1 MTSTHETPSLEQ
13 PKEILALTTT
23 RLPQDQE
30 YSSHPLIVN
39 FGSPEQPIFLDETNV
54 EIDGIRFEKPLIL
67 PIYDASLNLIQ
78 CAVMQVDQPVKVM
91 PDGMAK
97 GFAYY
102 GDLQV
107 DKPVI
112 IARALEE
119 FFKLAQTGYAVV
131 LVILNDLCRSQRS
144 ELKPLDLKKIAFVI
158 EQLTHEG
165 YQQLYLPVRPEQ
177 IKTSEILEIAKNHK
191 VTLLDQYQWSDE
203 GLFVDLS
210 QYDDNETIREFFKR
224 SIQPVIEDDVSMPLD
239 DEIDHLARLPELEY
253 EQHRKSKA
261 DSLAVRA
268 SVLGRLVKAKRK
280 ELHEQR
286 DRNDFFEQIEPWDR
300 PVNGN
305 DLLNSIECII
315 DQHIAC
321 EPHTR
326 IATALWI
333 VYTWA
338 IDNMQIAPIACI
350 TAPEKRCG
358 KTQLLTLIGDLCYKP
373 LPTSNITSAALYRS
387 IQEWSPTLLIDE
399 ADSFLKDNEDLRG
412 VINAGHSRKNA
423 YVIRCEGDD
432 NKPTRFNVWCAKAI
446 SGIGHLPETIK
457 DRSIILELRRKLPHE
472 KKQRLRHTDQSHWLK
487 IKRQC
492 LRWTQDHLQ
501 QIRTIRP
508 ELPEQLN
515 DRAQDNWES
524 IFIIAQVAS
533 PQWLEKANH
542 AAMAINGIDVDTPS
556 ISEQLLT
563 DIRAIFKDIGE
574 QKIFSSG
581 LVEALN
587 ADAENVWATWNRGQ
601 PITQSQLATRLKQFG
616 IKSKDVRI
624 GTVVKKGY
632 DLKQFQDAFSRY
644 LPKCNISSATSLQ
657 VSSRKAFSDNQEA
670 TRSNGVAIE
679 KDLYS
684 FPNKACST
692 VADKNIGIDELDKTL
707 SFQSMEMMGIVSE
720 NNSKF

>member
-30 YSSHPLIVN
+30 YLSHPMIVN
-39 FGSPEQPIFLDETNV
+39 FGSPEQPIHIDETNA
-54 EIDGIRFEKPLIL
+54 EINGVHFEQPLIL
-67 PIYDASLNLIQ
+67 PIYDAKLSLIQ
-78 CAVMQVDQPVKVM
+78 CAVMQVEKPVKVI
-91 PDGMAK
+91 PDGMVK

-102 GDLQV
+102 GELRQNQ
-107 DKPVI
+107 PI
-112 IARALEE
+112 IITYALEA
-119 FFKLAQTGYAVV
+119 FFKIAQIGYAVV
-131 LVILNDLCRSQRS
+131 LVVLNDLCRSQRS
-144 ELKPLDLKKIAFVI
+144 ELKPYDMKKLVSVI
-158 EQLTHEG
+158 DQLTHAG

-177 IKTSEILEIAKNHK
+177 LKAPEVVEIAENHK
-191 VTLLDQYQWSDE
+191 VTLLDQYRWANDD
-203 GLFVDLS
+203 LFVELS
-210 QYDDNETIREFFKR
+210 QYDDNEAVREFFKR
-224 SIQPVIEDDVSMPLD
+224 SIQPVIDDKASAPLD
-239 DEIDHLARLPELEY
+239 DEIYHLAQLSELEY
-253 EQHRKSKA
+253 EQLRTTKA
-261 DSLAVRA
+261 QTLSVRA
-268 SVLGRLVKAKRK
+268 TVLDKLVKAKRK
-280 ELHEQR
+280 ELHEQK
-286 DRNDFFEQIEPWDR
+286 DTDDFFEQIEPWDH
-300 PVNGN
+300 PVNGH
-305 DLLNSIECII
+305 DLLNNIEHII

-326 IATALWI
+326 IATVLWI

-358 KTQLLTLIGDLCYKP
+358 KTQLLTVIGDLCYKP

-387 IQEWSPTLLIDE
+387 IEEWSPTLLIDE

-423 YVIRCEGDD
+423 YVIRCDGDD

-457 DRSIILELRRKLPHE
+457 DRSIILELRRKLPNE
-472 KKQRLRHTDQSHWLK
+472 KKQRLRHADQSQWLK

-492 LRWTQDHLQ
+492 LRWVQDHIQ

-508 ELPEQLN
+508 QLPEQLN

-524 IFIIAQVAS
+524 LFIIAQVAS
-533 PQWLEKANH
+533 PHWLDKANH
-542 AAMAINGIDVDTPS
+542 AAMTINGVDVDTPS

-563 DIRAIFKDIGE
+563 DVRTIFNDIGE

-587 ADAENVWATWNRGQ
+587 ADAENVWVTWNRGQ
-601 PITQSQLATRLKQFG
+601 PITQSQLANRLKQFG

-632 DLKQFQDAFSRY
+632 DLKQFQDAFARY
-644 LPKCNISSATSLQ
+644 LPKSSPSSATPLQ
-657 VSSRKAFSDNQEA
+657 VSNSKSVSDNKEA
-670 TRSNGVAIE
+670 TRSDNVAIE
-679 KDLYS
+679 NDLYTLS
-684 FPNKACST
+684 HKACST
-692 VADKNIGIDELDKTL
+692 VAIKNTSKQDKVRDTQALEMGGGEL
-707 SFQSMEMMGIVSE
+707 
-720 NNSKF
+720 